1 MITIINRTPAR
12 VLMAAVMLAGCGV
25 SQSKPDNKKT
35 EESLPV
41 AVNVFPLEKQIF
53 SASLK
58 MPGELVAFQQVDLY
72 AKVNSFVKKLNVDV
86 GSNVSAGQVLATLE
100 APELG
105 SQLAGAES
113 RLRSQEAVYL
123 ASKANYDRL
132 YQTSLTPGTV
142 SQNDLD
148 LALAKQKSDFAQQEA
163 ARAAYREIADNRGY
177 LEIRAPFA
185 GVISSRNVSAG
196 AYVGPSGKGSEMPM
210 FTLQEQ
216 KKLRLVLAIPEAYTA
231 YLDSRNEVTFTVKSF
246 VGQDFKAKI
255 NRQSGTLDS
264 RLRSQRIEMDVIN
277 NDKKLLP
284 GMVAEVS
291 IPLNRA
297 DSVFVVPTT
306 AVANGTE
313 KIFVIR
319 VTNGKAEW
327 VDVRK
332 GREANGKTEIFGPLK
347 PGDMLME
354 KANDEVRNGSAVTPK
369 K

>member
-1 MITIINRTPAR
+1 MITITNKTLYQA
-12 VLMAAVMLAGCGV
+12 LFAAVVLAGCGV
-25 SQSKPDNKKT
+25 SQSKPDNNKT
-35 EESLPV
+35 AAAPPAGV
-41 AVNVFPLEKQIF
+41 TAFALEKSIF
-53 SASLK
+53 SASLR
-58 MPGELVAFQQVDLY
+58 MPGELIAFQQVDLY
-72 AKVNSFVKKLNVDV
+72 AKVNSFVQKLNVDV
-86 GSNVSAGQVLATLE
+86 GSTVNAGQVLATLE
-100 APELG
+100 APELS

-132 YQTSLTPGTV
+132 YQTSQTPGTV

-163 ARAAYREIADNRGY
+163 ARAAYREISDNRNY
-177 LEIRAPFA
+177 LQIRAPFS
-185 GVISSRNVSAG
+185 GVISARNVSAG
-196 AYVGPSGKGSEMPM
+196 AYVGPSGRGSEFPL

-216 KKLRLVLAIPEAYTA
+216 KKLRLVLAVPEAYTS
-231 YLDSRNEVTFTVKSF
+231 YLKDKSEITFTVKSLT
-246 VGQDFKAKI
+246 GQEFKASI
-255 NRQSGTLDS
+255 DRLSGALDT
-264 RLRSQRIEMDVIN
+264 RLRSQRVEMDVLN

-284 GMVAEVS
+284 GMVAEVNL
-291 IPLNRA
+291 PLNTG

-306 AVANGTE
+306 AVVNSTE

-319 VTNGKAEW
+319 VNSQKAEW

-332 GREANGKTEIFGPLK
+332 GREADGKVEIFGNLT

-354 KANDEVRNGSAVTPK
+354 KANDEVRNGSAITVK

>member
-12 VLMAAVMLAGCGV
+12 VLMAAVLLAGCGV
-25 SQSKPDNKKT
+25 SQSKPDNKKS
-35 EESLPV
+35 EEALPA
-41 AVNVFPLEKQIF
+41 AVSTFALEKQIF
-53 SASLK
+53 SASLR

-72 AKVNSFVKKLNVDV
+72 AKVNSFVKKLYVDV
-86 GSNVSAGQVLATLE
+86 GSNVSAGQVLATME
-100 APELG
+100 APELS

-163 ARAAYREIADNRGY
+163 ARAAYREVSDTRNY

-196 AYVGPSGKGSEMPM
+196 AYVGPSGKGSEMPL

-231 YLDSRNEVTFTVKSF
+231 YLSGKSEVKFTVKSLP
-246 VGQDFKAKI
+246 GQEFKAI
-255 NRQSGTLDS
+255 VNRLSGTLDS
-264 RLRSQRIEMDVIN
+264 RLRSQRVEMDVTN
-277 NDKKLLP
+277 NDKRLLP

-291 IPLNRA
+291 IPLNTA

-306 AVANGTE
+306 AVANSTE

-319 VTNGKAEW
+319 VKNGKAEW

-332 GREANGKTEIFGPLK
+332 GREADGKTEIFGDLQ